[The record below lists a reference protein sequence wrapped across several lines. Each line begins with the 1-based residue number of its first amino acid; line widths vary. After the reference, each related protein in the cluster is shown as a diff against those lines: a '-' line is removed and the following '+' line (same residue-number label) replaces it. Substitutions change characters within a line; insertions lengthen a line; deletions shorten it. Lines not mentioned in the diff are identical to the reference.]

1 MPTRFDSK
9 RNLRPERTPR
19 GTFAPGSSGN
29 PNGRPHRRRP
39 PIHDR
44 QVRTDF
50 FDAAHQ
56 EITIAENGVR
66 RKMTRI
72 RALFDLEFAEAL
84 KGHSAS
90 RKHLLTLYRLFS
102 AAEEKQQAYFMEMIL
117 RAEEYD
123 ARKAAN
129 NPMTE
134 EQRAEKERRRLEFL
148 EEFGLPDLRAP
159 YKNADEDK
167 DG

>member
-1 MPTRFDSK
+1 MPTERNSK
-9 RNLRPERTPR
+9 RNQRPKRASR
-19 GTFAPGSSGN
+19 GTFAPGSTGN
-29 PNGRPHRRRP
+29 PNGRPRRQRP

-56 EITIAENGVR
+56 EITITENGVR

-84 KGHSAS
+84 KGHSPS

-102 AAEEKQQAYFMEMIL
+102 AAEEKQQAYFMEMML

-123 ARKAAN
+123 EREAKN

-148 EEFGLPDLRAP
+148 KQLGLPDLRAP
-159 YKNADEDK
+159 KHDERE
-167 DG
+167 